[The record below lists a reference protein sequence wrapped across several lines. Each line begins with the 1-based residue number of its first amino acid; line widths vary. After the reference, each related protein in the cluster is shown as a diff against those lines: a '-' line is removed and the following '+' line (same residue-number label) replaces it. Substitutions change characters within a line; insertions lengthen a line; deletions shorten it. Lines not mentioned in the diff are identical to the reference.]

1 MARYFF
7 DIHNSKFSSRDTRG
21 QECVGPDAVSE
32 YALRLLCDV
41 ARERPLEHMHSRLG
55 ATVRDESDDVVLT
68 ATVSMSTT
76 WLDAA

>member
-7 DIHNSKFSSRDTRG
+7 DLHNSKFSSRDTRG
-21 QECVGPDAVSE
+21 HDCASRDAVSE

-55 ATVRDESDDVVLT
+55 ATVRGESDDVVLT

>member
-1 MARYFF
+1 
-7 DIHNSKFSSRDTRG
+7 SRDTRG

-68 ATVSMSTT
+68 ATVSLSTT